1 MYQASFACG
10 AKEVR
15 NFVSSYTSAFEPGGA
30 RGVLLKLNSPSKM
43 AYAESFGL
51 RLDAPSKLSVILH
64 FCSSLHQNCIG
75 KFCGRYII
83 LRQGDF

>member
-10 AKEVR
+10 AKEVCS
-15 NFVSSYTSAFEPGGA
+15 FVSLYTSAFEPVGT

-51 RLDAPSKLSVILH
+51 RLDARNKLSVISH
-64 FCSSLHQNCIG
+64 YCSSLHQSCIG
-75 KFCGRYII
+75 KSLCTVHNPAMR
-83 LRQGDF
+83 